1 MSRTQLL
8 KGILDACIM
17 TVIKERPVYGYEL
30 ALKLQETG
38 LPEITQGTIYPVL
51 LRLQKKGYIIG
62 EQRESP
68 AGPKRKYYFLT
79 DEGQAELKNISD
91 EWENIVIPVNKLL
104 GKGDVKNGDN

>member
-17 TVIKERPVYGYEL
+17 TVIKEQPVYGYEL
-30 ALKLQETG
+30 ALKLQEAG

-51 LRLQKKGYIIG
+51 LRLQKKGYITS

-68 AGPKRKYYFLT
+68 AGPKRKYYFLSA
-79 DEGQAELKNISD
+79 EGKVELKNISD

-104 GKGDVKNGDN
+104 GKGDVKNEDD